1 MGRRLLALLTV
12 FVIAWGGVAAATA
25 AGLTPQLGLDLQGG
39 ISVILTAP
47 EGTDQE
53 VLDVAAQVL
62 ENRIVGG
69 GVLEPEVATSGDR
82 NILVQLPGVTD
93 QEEAL
98 EVLGQTGELSFR
110 PVEDARFFGLTAV
123 DPSEYAELGQGLEGL
138 DPVTGLTLDDDPFQ
152 PSLLADYD
160 GQNVVAVYRVGPAA
174 LLGTD
179 VDEALP
185 GQAGSTLAAGWAVNL
200 SLSRDGAEKFQD
212 LTRDAA
218 SAPFNSPQ
226 RIIAIVLDGRVVTA
240 PPVSEQVDPAIG
252 ISGGQAQITTG
263 NDDQARDEAEELA
276 IVLRYGSLPVEL
288 ERSSLQKVSATLGA
302 DSLSAGLA
310 AGMGGLILVAVA
322 VVLYYRSLGLVTV
335 IGLTVFG
342 SLLVTLFGL
351 LGLPFFGL
359 TLTLAG
365 VTGIVVSIGIT
376 ADSYIVY
383 YERIKEEI
391 HKGATVEAAVAEGF
405 RKAFRTILTADT
417 VSIIGAGLLWAL
429 AVGPVKGFAVALL
442 LATALDIVVARFY
455 TKNAVALVART
466 GLADKGFLSIRAAA
480 GAGS

>member
-1 MGRRLLALLTV
+1 MGRRLLTLLAV
-12 FVIAWGGVAAATA
+12 FAIAWGGVAAATLS
-25 AGLTPQLGLDLQGG
+25 GLTPQLGLDLQGG

-53 VLDVAAQVL
+53 VLEVAAQVL

-69 GVLEPEVATSGDR
+69 GVLEPEVAISGER
-82 NILVQLPGVTD
+82 NILVQLPGITD
-93 QEEAL
+93 QEQAL

-110 PVEDARFFGLTAV
+110 PVEDARFFPVPPTPDELAALGEGLTGLDPATGLTA
-123 DPSEYAELGQGLEGL
+123 
-138 DPVTGLTLDDDPFQ
+138 DDDPFQ
-152 PSLLADYD
+152 SALLAEYNDA
-160 GQNVVAVYRVGPAA
+160 QEVEAVYRVGPAA

-200 SLSRDGAEKFQD
+200 SLSRDGADKFQE
-212 LTRDAA
+212 LTRVAA
-218 SAPFNSPQ
+218 GAPIGSPQ
-226 RIIAIVLDGRVVTA
+226 RSIAIVLDGQVVTA
-240 PPVSEQVDPAIG
+240 PPVSEQVNPAIG

-263 NDDQARDEAEELA
+263 NDEAARDEAEDLA
-276 IVLRYGSLPVEL
+276 IVLRYGSLPIEL

-310 AGMGGLILVAVA
+310 AGLGGLVLVAVA

-335 IGLTVFG
+335 VGLTVFG

-391 HKGATVEAAVAEGF
+391 RKGATVETAVTDGF
-405 RKAFRTILTADT
+405 RKAYRTILTADT

-466 GLADKGFLSIRAAA
+466 GLADRGFLSIQAAA
-480 GAGS
+480 GVRS